1 MGIAHILY
9 LLSGIFIIIME
20 FSDIHILTFITLR
33 QIQHFV
39 KSLSLF
45 TQATHTSVS
54 LNFRYASCFFTS
66 LTNPQFSSEHT
77 SLFPFC
83 SMMAP
88 HRSHLSSTG
97 RCHTI
102 KSQSGL
108 SIQP

>member
-45 TQATHTSVS
+45 TQAKHTPSASTSAMLPAS
-54 LNFRYASCFFTS
+54 L
-66 LTNPQFSSEHT
+66 
-77 SLFPFC
+77 
-83 SMMAP
+83 
-88 HRSHLSSTG
+88 HL
-97 RCHTI
+97 
-102 KSQSGL
+102 
-108 SIQP
+108 